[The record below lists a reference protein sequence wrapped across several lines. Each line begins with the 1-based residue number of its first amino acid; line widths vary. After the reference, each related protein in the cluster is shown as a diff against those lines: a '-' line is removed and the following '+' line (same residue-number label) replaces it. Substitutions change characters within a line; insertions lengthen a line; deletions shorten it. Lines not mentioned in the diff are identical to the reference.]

1 MNRFWHGDYSLALSF
16 WVITPL
22 VVALAFALP
31 EGVGWL
37 VRTQD
42 FNPLL
47 VFAAIVAIWGIVI
60 AAQVYA
66 TVGLWR
72 SAARRHGTWAA
83 AVQVVLV
90 LSALNTARLFVQAA
104 LPELSEG
111 IGMALFDDPSLPPYA
126 VRLMRDGTEAE
137 VAGGFKYG
145 LARDA
150 EALFETAPNLRVVH
164 LNSAGG
170 RLGEAAKLAR
180 LIKARGLATY
190 SADVCA
196 SACTVAYA
204 AGSARY
210 LRAGAR
216 LGFHRGI
223 FAGNENAAATGQ
235 LLLEAGI
242 APAFVERAIAQPAE
256 SVWYPTDQELLAARA
271 VTLRVDANRFAASG
285 LGANTSLIAVEQAL
299 RRTPAFTTLAA
310 AQPDLFED
318 MAELYLRRYVEGWST
333 GQIED
338 ELRHTRV
345 APFLAQRLPQAEDEI
360 LVAYAYLLADQYSAL
375 GRRDPGACFGY
386 VTRGGDAQVMALIG
400 PDLQKRELALTER
413 VMRSHYRRSPP
424 AAEAVQAA
432 NAAVNQAL
440 LGQFEA
446 AAINLL
452 AEPAKVQP
460 AQHELFC
467 RVAAARLRAI
477 ADLPSH
483 QAGDLMSRLF
493 TRK

>member
-1 MNRFWHGDYSLALSF
+1 MTRFWHGDYSLALSF

-22 VVALAFALP
+22 VIALAFALP

-47 VFAAIVAIWGIVI
+47 IFAAIVAIWGIVV
-60 AAQVYA
+60 AAQVYV

-72 SAARRHGTWAA
+72 SAAHRRGVWAA
-83 AVQVVLV
+83 IAQVVLV
-90 LSALNTARLFVQAA
+90 LAALNTVRLFVKTAW
-104 LPELSEG
+104 PELSEG
-111 IGMALFDDPSLPPYA
+111 AGMALFDDPALPPYA

-137 VAGGFKYG
+137 IAGGFKYG
-145 LARDA
+145 LTRDA
-150 EALFETAPNLRVVH
+150 EAMFETAPNLRVVH

-170 RLGEAAKLAR
+170 RLGEATKLAR
-180 LIKARGLATY
+180 LIRTRGLATY

-204 AGSARY
+204 AGRERY

-223 FAGNENAAATGQ
+223 FAGSEDAQAMRQ

-242 APAFVERAIAQPAE
+242 APAFVELAVAQPAE
-256 SVWYPTDQELLAARA
+256 RVWYPTDQQLLAGKV
-271 VTLRVDANRFAASG
+271 VTMPVDSWRFAASG
-285 LGANTSLIAVEQAL
+285 FGTNASLIAIERAL
-299 RRTPAFTTLAA
+299 RRTPAFATLAA
-310 AQPDLFED
+310 AQPELFEGV
-318 MAELYLRRYVEGWST
+318 AEQYLRRYVEGWSI

-338 ELRHTRV
+338 ELRRTRM
-345 APFLAQRLPQAEDEI
+345 ARFLAQRLPQAEDEI
-360 LVAYAYLLADQYSAL
+360 LADYARLLADQYAAL
-375 GRRDPGACFGY
+375 GRRDPAACFSY
-386 VTRGGDAQVMALIG
+386 ITRGGDAQVAALLG
-400 PDLQKRELALTER
+400 ADLQRRELAVTER
-413 VMRSHYRRSPP
+413 VMRSHHRRSPP
-424 AAEAVQAA
+424 AADSLQAA
-432 NAAVNQAL
+432 NAAVGRAL

-446 AAINLL
+446 AAVNLL

-467 RVAAARLRAI
+467 RVASARLRAI
-477 ADLPSH
+477 AELPPH
-483 QAGDLMSRLF
+483 QVGDLMSSLF

>member
-1 MNRFWHGDYSLALSF
+1 LVRFWRGDYSLALSF
-16 WVITPL
+16 WVIAPL
-22 VVALAFALP
+22 VIALAFALP

-47 VFAAIVAIWGIVI
+47 ILAAIFAIWGIVI
-60 AAQVYA
+60 AAQVYV

-72 SAARRHGTWAA
+72 SASRRRGAWAA
-83 AVQVVLV
+83 AAQVVLV
-90 LSALNTARLFVQAA
+90 LAALNTVRLFAQTAA
-104 LPELSEG
+104 PELSEG
-111 IGMALFDDPSLPPYA
+111 IGMALFDDPSLPPYT

-145 LARDA
+145 MARDA

-180 LIKARGLATY
+180 LIRARGLATY

-204 AGSARY
+204 AGRARY

-223 FAGNENAAATGQ
+223 FAGSENAAATRQ

-242 APAFVERAIAQPAE
+242 APAFVERAIAQPAD
-256 SVWYPTDQELLAARA
+256 SIWYPAEQELLAARV
-271 VTLRVDANRFAASG
+271 VTLRVDSNRFAASG
-285 LGANTSLIAVEQAL
+285 LGTDASLVAFERTL
-299 RRTPAFTTLAA
+299 RRAPAFATLAA
-310 AQPDLFED
+310 AQPELFAD
-318 MAELYLRRYVEGWST
+318 IAELYLRRYVEGWST

-338 ELRHTRV
+338 EVRRIRV
-345 APFLAQRLPQAEDEI
+345 APFLAQRLPQTEDEI
-360 LVAYAYLLADQYSAL
+360 LVAYARLLADQYTAL
-375 GRRDPGACFGY
+375 GRRDPDVCFGY
-386 VTRGGDAQVMALIG
+386 VTRGSDAHVMALLG

-413 VMRSHYRRSPP
+413 VMRSRHRRSP
-424 AAEAVQAA
+424 ATTEALQAA
-432 NAAVNQAL
+432 NAAVTQAL

-452 AEPAKVQP
+452 AAPAKVPP

-477 ADLPSH
+477 ADLPAH
-483 QAGDLMSRLF
+483 QAGELMSGLF

>member
-1 MNRFWHGDYSLALSF
+1 LRRFWHGDYSLALSF

-47 VFAAIVAIWGIVI
+47 IFAAIVAIWGVVVS
-60 AAQVYA
+60 AQVYV

-72 SAARRHGTWAA
+72 SAARRRGAWAGVA
-83 AVQVVLV
+83 HVVLV
-90 LSALNTARLFVQAA
+90 LAALNIARLFVQTA

-111 IGMALFDDPSLPPYA
+111 VGMALFDDPSLPPYA
-126 VRLMRDGTEAE
+126 VRLMRDGAEAE

-145 LARDA
+145 MARDA
-150 EALFETAPNLRVVH
+150 ETLFEGAPNLRVVH

-170 RLGEAAKLAR
+170 RLGEATKLAR

-190 SADVCA
+190 SADLCA
-196 SACTVAYA
+196 SACTIAYA
-204 AGSARY
+204 AGRERY

-223 FAGNENAAATGQ
+223 FAGSENAPATRQ

-242 APAFVERAIAQPAE
+242 APAFVERAVAQPAE
-256 SVWYPTDQELLAARA
+256 SVWYPTDQELLAGKVA
-271 VTLRVDANRFAASG
+271 TMLVDSYRFAASG
-285 LGANTSLIAVEQAL
+285 LGTNASLIAVERAL
-299 RRTPAFTTLAA
+299 RRTPAFATLAT
-310 AQPDLFED
+310 AQPDLFEG

-338 ELRHTRV
+338 ELRRTRV
-345 APFLAQRLPQAEDEI
+345 GRFLAQRLPQAEDEI
-360 LVAYAYLLADQYSAL
+360 LVDYARLLADQYATL
-375 GRRDPGACFGY
+375 GRREPDACFAY
-386 VTRGGDAQVMALIG
+386 VTRGSDAHVIALLG

-413 VMRSHYRRSPP
+413 VIRSHHRRSLPS
-424 AAEAVQAA
+424 AEALQAA
-432 NAAVNQAL
+432 TAVVNQVM
-440 LGQFEA
+440 LGQFEV

-452 AEPAKVQP
+452 AEPAKVPP

-467 RVAAARLRAI
+467 RVASARLRAI
-477 ADLPSH
+477 ADLPPH

-493 TRK
+493 ARK